1 MSHIPVRV
9 LVTGF
14 GAFKEITVNPS
25 FEIVKRLP
33 PSLADVEIIAHPEPT
48 DAVYHKLLEVS
59 PRLIQQHNPTI
70 VLHIGLAVERDYFA
84 GEQSAPRDGYHEY
97 PDMERKVISKLDVK
111 KIWGK
116 KSAENISSS
125 FDLESVVEVWKQNLT
140 SRSDNKARG
149 KREPKSSQQHQPPDV
164 RFSDD
169 VGTWVC
175 GLVYYSSLVE
185 FSKGSGGQ
193 RNVVFLHVPPLAG
206 DSELEMGKEVVL
218 CLIMA
223 LVESLQ

>member
-1 MSHIPVRV
+1 M
-9 LVTGF
+9 
-14 GAFKEITVNPS
+14 
-25 FEIVKRLP
+25 
-33 PSLADVEIIAHPEPT
+33 
-48 DAVYHKLLEVS
+48 YHKLLEVS

-84 GEQSAPRDGYHEY
+84 VEQSAYRDGYHEY

-116 KSAENISSS
+116 KSAENLSSS
-125 FDLESVVEVWKQNLT
+125 FDLESVVEVWKRNLG

-149 KREPKSSQQHQPPDV
+149 KRDVKLSQQQLPDV

-169 VGTWVC
+169 VGAWVC

-185 FSKGSGGQ
+185 FSKSSGGQ
-193 RNVVFLHVPPLAG
+193 RNVVFLHVPPLSG

-223 LVESLQ
+223 LVESL

>member
-1 MSHIPVRV
+1 MSHSPVRV

-33 PSLADVEIIAHPEPT
+33 PSLADVEIIAHPEPIE
-48 DAVYHKLLEVS
+48 AVYHKLLEAS
-59 PRLIQQHNPTI
+59 ARLIQQHNPTI

-84 GEQSAPRDGYHEY
+84 VEQSACRDGYHEY
-97 PDMERKVISKLDVK
+97 PDMERKVISKLDVQ

-116 KSAENISSS
+116 KSEENISSS
-125 FDLESVVEVWKQNLT
+125 FELESVVEIWKQKLK
-140 SRSDNKARG
+140 SRSGHRSKG
-149 KREPKSSQQHQPPDV
+149 KREPKSAQQQQVPDV

-169 VGTWVC
+169 VGNYVC
-175 GLVYYSSLVE
+175 GLLYYSSLVE
-185 FSKGSGGQ
+185 VSKTGGGQ
-193 RNVVFLHVPPLAG
+193 RNVVFLHVPPLSG
-206 DSELEMGKEVVL
+206 DSELEMGKELVL